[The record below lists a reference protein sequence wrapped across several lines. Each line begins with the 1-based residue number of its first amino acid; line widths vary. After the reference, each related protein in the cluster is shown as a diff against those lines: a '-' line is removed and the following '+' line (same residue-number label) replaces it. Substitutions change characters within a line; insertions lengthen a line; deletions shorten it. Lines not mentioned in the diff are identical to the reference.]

1 MIAAAKRL
9 VVVEL
14 GLTAGSNRAF
24 NLNRQLWQGRIAE
37 PSEVSVAARP
47 AVAPYRHVDSRA
59 FANDPLDLHAQ

>member
-24 NLNRQLWQGRIAE
+24 NLNRQLLQGRIAE
-37 PSEVSVAARP
+37 PSGLSVAA
-47 AVAPYRHVDSRA
+47 
-59 FANDPLDLHAQ
+59 

>member
-14 GLTAGSNRAF
+14 GLTAASNRAF

-37 PSEVSVAARP
+37 PSGLSVAA
-47 AVAPYRHVDSRA
+47 
-59 FANDPLDLHAQ
+59 